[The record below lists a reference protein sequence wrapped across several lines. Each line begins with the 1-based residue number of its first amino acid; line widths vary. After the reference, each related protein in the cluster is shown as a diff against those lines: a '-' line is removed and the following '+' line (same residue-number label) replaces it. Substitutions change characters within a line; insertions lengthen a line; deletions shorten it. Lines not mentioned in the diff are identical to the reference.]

1 METLTR
7 NSHQAYQWLGDRGNH
22 LCENVSVVEFAAN
35 TNSYFQEVHFV
46 ATR

>member
-7 NSHQAYQWLGDRGNH
+7 NSHQAYQGLGDRGNH
-22 LCENVSVVEFAAN
+22 LCENVGVVEFS
-35 TNSYFQEVHFV
+35 TFENSLLQEVHFV

>member
-7 NSHQAYQWLGDRGNH
+7 NSLQAYQWLGDTGNH
-22 LCENVSVVEFAAN
+22 LCENVRVVEFSAN
-35 TNSYFQEVHFV
+35 PILYIQEVDFV